1 MVRAEVAQERR
12 AAGWAPE
19 RRDHRRPRREPDS
32 ARAFEGRTGTTRA
45 FGVLGIESQ
54 ENANAF
60 IGACGDHYFNRQGWE
75 PAVDIV
81 TAVP

>member
-1 MVRAEVAQERR
+1 MPGQAGSLSVLHKTEPNQALGGSCRR
-12 AAGWAPE
+12 S
-19 RRDHRRPRREPDS
+19 HT
-32 ARAFEGRTGTTRA
+32 AFVTSGTTRA